1 MIPRARQLTVG
12 VGVLA
17 AAIAVGACAAPR
29 CAPDEFWVDAH
40 ADTTYLPFVHP
51 SGDTVT
57 ATIVT
62 SWTDGCAPKGILEP

>member
-1 MIPRARQLTVG
+1 MRKLL
-12 VGVLA
+12 VL
-17 AAIAVGACAAPR
+17 VLLSGCRDQPR
-29 CAPDEFWVDAH
+29 CDRDEFWVNAH
-40 ADTTYLPFVHP
+40 ADTTYMPFVYP